1 MNDTTQTVP
10 GRFSFVGWRM
20 VAVAFFVDFI
30 AVGFFFYSYGV
41 FFKAIA
47 AEFGDSRLGV
57 SIGITATQVVGAIL
71 APFIGRALDRYPL
84 KHVITVGACS
94 MGVGFCLL
102 GFVQNPLQFY
112 LVLGIFI
119 GFGAGAMGQL
129 ATAKLVSNWFVLKR
143 GTALGVAA
151 TGISA
156 SGVIMPAISAWI
168 IASLGWREG
177 FLTYGII
184 TLVIVVPIV
193 LRFVISSPEEVG
205 LLPDGET
212 ERTRLPPVK
221 PPLKTREFITTG
233 NFWFLVSILGLLFC
247 NMSATLVHMVP
258 RVTDQGYTLV
268 AASFIASATA
278 ATGVLGKLIYGALV
292 DRWDV
297 RHALWMGIAFQ
308 VSGQLGMLYLPGYT
322 GFLIGACLFG
332 FGMGGIVPMQSA
344 IVGVVFGR
352 ASFGRVLGAMR
363 PPMSFLQVIGVPF
376 AGWMYDVT
384 GDYTPAYLTF
394 LGTYTLAALIVLGLK
409 VPRRKKSDFITPAPP
424 ETVPVSAGDEAP
436 RG

>member
-1 MNDTTQTVP
+1 MSEPASKP
-10 GRFSFVGWRM
+10 GRFAFVGWRM

-57 SIGITATQVVGAIL
+57 SIGITATQLVGAVL
-71 APFIGRALDRYPL
+71 APFIGRALDIYPL
-84 KHVITVGACS
+84 KHVITVGACA
-94 MGVGFCLL
+94 MGTGFCLL
-102 GFVQNPLQFY
+102 GFVQTPLQFY

-143 GTALGVAA
+143 GTALGIAA

-156 SGVIMPAISAWI
+156 SGVIMPAVSAWV
-168 IASLGWREG
+168 IATLGWREG
-177 FLTYGII
+177 FLTYGVI
-184 TLVIVVPIV
+184 TLVVVVPLV

-221 PPLKTREFITTG
+221 PPLRTRDFIG
-233 NFWFLVSILGLLFC
+233 APNFWLLVMIIGLLFC
-247 NMSATLVHMVP
+247 IQSATLVHMVP
-258 RVTDQGYTLV
+258 RLTDDGLTLV
-268 AASFIASATA
+268 AASFVASATA
-278 ATGVLGKLIYGALV
+278 AFGILGKLIYGALV

-297 RHALWMGIAFQ
+297 RHALWMGIGFQ
-308 VSGQLGMLYLPGYT
+308 VAGQLLMLFVPGYL
-322 GFLIGACLFG
+322 GFLAGACLFG

-363 PPMSFLQVIGVPF
+363 PPMSLLHVAGVPF
-376 AGWMYDVT
+376 AGWMFDVT
-384 GDYTPAYLTF
+384 GDYQPAFIIF
-394 LGTYTLAALIVLGLK
+394 LGLYALAALIVLGLR
-409 VPRRKKSDFITPAPP
+409 VPRRSKSDFAAPAP
-424 ETVPVSAGDEAP
+424 ETAEATQATA
-436 RG
+436 RTD

>member
-1 MNDTTQTVP
+1 MPDNPAVP
-10 GRFSFVGWRM
+10 GRFSFIGWRM

-57 SIGITATQVVGAIL
+57 SIGITATQLVGALL

-84 KHVITVGACS
+84 KHVIMTGALS
-94 MGVGFCLL
+94 MGTGFCLL
-102 GFVQNPLQFY
+102 GLVQTPLQFY
-112 LVLGIFI
+112 LVLGVFI

-143 GTALGVAA
+143 GTALGIAA

-156 SGVIMPAISAWI
+156 SGVIMPAISAWL
-168 IASLGWREG
+168 IATLGWREG
-177 FLTYGII
+177 FVTYGII
-184 TLVIVVPIV
+184 TLLVVVPIV
-193 LRFVISSPEEVG
+193 LRFVISGPEEVG

-221 PPLKTREFITTG
+221 PPLRTRDFIG
-233 NFWFLVSILGLLFC
+233 AANFWVLVTIIGLLFC
-247 NMSATLVHMVP
+247 IQSATLVHMVP
-258 RVTDQGYTLV
+258 RLTDDGLSLV
-268 AASFIASATA
+268 AASFVASATA
-278 ATGVLGKLIYGALV
+278 AFGIAGKLIYGALV

-308 VSGQLGMLYLPGYT
+308 VAGQLFMIFVPSYL
-322 GFLIGACLFG
+322 GFLVGACLFG

-363 PPMSFLQVIGVPF
+363 PPMSLLHVAGVPF

-384 GDYTPAYLTF
+384 GDYKPAFLIF
-394 LGTYTLAALIVLGLK
+394 LGLYGVSALVVLALR
-409 VPRRKKSDFITPAPP
+409 VPRRKRSDYVTPPSP
-424 ETVPVSAGDEAP
+424 SPAGGD
-436 RG
+436 